1 MITSSF
7 LKVTP
12 AKIVLPDWSSY
23 LPSTASQRMSFD
35 QRLLLDGKRD
45 NYAWTSQN
53 QIDHT
58 AYPF

>member
-1 MITSSF
+1 
-7 LKVTP
+7 VTP

-35 QRLLLDGKRD
+35 LQLLQDGTQD
-45 NYAWTSQN
+45 NCAWISQN
-53 QIDHT
+53 QIDRT

>member
-12 AKIVLPDWSSY
+12 AKTVLPDWSSY

-35 QRLLLDGKRD
+35 QRLSLDGKRD
-45 NYAWTSQN
+45 NYAWTFQN
-53 QIDHT
+53 QIDRT
-58 AYPF
+58 VYPF